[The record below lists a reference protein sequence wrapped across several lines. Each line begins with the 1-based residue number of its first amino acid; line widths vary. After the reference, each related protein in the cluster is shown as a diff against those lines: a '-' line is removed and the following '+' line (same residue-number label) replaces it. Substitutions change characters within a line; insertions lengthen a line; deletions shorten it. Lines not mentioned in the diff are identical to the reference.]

1 MRRNIRERLRRV
13 AAQVMTTK
21 IQAAAMAVAV
31 AAVAVRV
38 VAVAAPR
45 PAQPILRAAETDD
58 RDRPPLWHDR

>member
-13 AAQVMTTK
+13 AVPAMTTK
-21 IQAAAMAVAV
+21 IQAAVVVVAV

-38 VAVAAPR
+38 VAAAAPR
-45 PAQPILRAAETDD
+45 PARPILRAAETDD

>member
-13 AAQVMTTK
+13 VVPAMTTK
-21 IQAAAMAVAV
+21 IQAAVMVVAV

-45 PAQPILRAAETDD
+45 LAQPILLAAETGD
-58 RDRPPLWHDR
+58 RDRPSLWYDR